1 MPKPTTA
8 LVLNPLLARLVRF
21 RDDEGGSMSYFFML
35 IFVLM
40 IIFGGIAVDVMRFE
54 TRRVALQQTMDRAAL
69 AAASLTQTRTPQE
82 VVEDWFG
89 KAGLGADLPM
99 VTFSDPTVAA
109 IADAGLRRV
118 TVSARV
124 RSNNFFMGIFS
135 DNEFLEGPS
144 LTEAAQG
151 VSQIEVMMVLDITGS
166 MNSSAGMADDPATPV
181 NEAAFSRIQALRM
194 YADEFVQLVKANDRR
209 DGVSIG
215 VVPYAAQVNLPVN
228 LRNQF
233 NYTHLSSWNGVPNAG
248 VPDIDCMEI
257 PVSTYTTTGLSLS
270 APIPMAAVV
279 DAGNDVSTTQ
289 NYLAPVGP
297 TATSRA
303 CTTVADNP
311 ATPWNE
317 ARANQVMMPTKDG
330 EVVREHI
337 RRLVA
342 AGNTYIAVGMRWGT
356 ALIDEQARPIY
367 TAIGDASVQGR
378 PADNSSIQT
387 RKIIILM
394 TDGEHVTNWH
404 IVNAFKTGA
413 SPIWRGDDGRYAIRY
428 TNGGPALTNG
438 TRPGCAG
445 SNTYFVPHLQSAQ
458 TCMADAWR
466 STPSWPGS
474 GTVRQLD
481 WSEVWRYLRVS
492 WVVRQLYMRSNVSGT
507 NNFNT
512 VIGQFRATYLGST
525 TNMDTLLQTNCT
537 AARNAG
543 IEIYGIAFNAP
554 ENGRTQIRNC
564 SSSPKE
570 NYYFNAS
577 NGDLLR
583 AAFRAIAT
591 DISELRL
598 TQ

>member
-1 MPKPTTA
+1 MPKPTSA
-8 LVLNPLLARLVRF
+8 LARNSLFTKLARF
-21 RDDEGGSMSYFFML
+21 RDDERGSMSYFFLM

-82 VVEDWFG
+82 VVDDWFS
-89 KAGLGADLPM
+89 KANLGGDLPM
-99 VTFSDPTVAA
+99 VTFTDPTVDA
-109 IADAGLRRV
+109 IADAGRRRV
-118 TVSARV
+118 TISARV

-135 DNEFLEGPS
+135 DNDFLEGPS

-151 VSQIEVMMVLDITGS
+151 SAQTEIILVLDITGS
-166 MNSSAGMADDPATPV
+166 MNSSAAMPDDPATPI
-181 NEAAFSRIQALRM
+181 NEAALTRIQALRM
-194 YADEFVQLVKANDRR
+194 YADEFVALVKSNDIRNSI
-209 DGVSIG
+209 SIG
-215 VVPYAAQVNLPVN
+215 VVPYAAQVNIPVN

-233 NYTHLSSWNGVPNAG
+233 NYTNLSSWDYVANQG

-257 PVSTYTTTGLSLS
+257 PLSTYDTTGVSLT

-279 DAGNDVSTTQ
+279 DAGNDVSTTT

-317 ARANQVMMPTKDG
+317 ARANQIMLPTKNGDL
-330 EVVREHI
+330 VREHI
-337 RRLVA
+337 SRLVA

-367 TAIGDASVQGR
+367 TAIGDSTIQGR
-378 PADNSSIQT
+378 PADNDAAEA
-387 RKIIILM
+387 RKIIVLM

-404 IVNAFKTGA
+404 IVDAFKSGP
-413 SPIWRGDDGRYAIRY
+413 SPIWRGTDGRYAIRF
-428 TNGGPALTNG
+428 TNGGQAMTGG
-438 TRPGCAG
+438 TRPSCAG
-445 SNTYFVPHLQSAQ
+445 GNTYFVPHLQSAQ
-458 TCMADAWR
+458 TCVAAAWVA
-466 STPSWPGS
+466 TPTWSGS

-481 WSEVWRYLRVS
+481 WSEVWRHLRTT
-492 WVVRQLYMRSNVSGT
+492 WVVRQLYMRSNVTGT
-507 NNFNT
+507 GNFNT
-512 VIGQFRATYLGST
+512 VIGQFRAIYMTGT
-525 TNMDTLLQTNCT
+525 ANMNALLQTNCA
-537 AARNAG
+537 AARDAG
-543 IEIYGIAFNAP
+543 IEVYGIAFAAP
-554 ENGRTQIRNC
+554 TNGQTQIRGC

-570 NYYFNAS
+570 NYYFNATDG
-577 NGDLLR
+577 NKLR
-583 AAFRAIAT
+583 AAFRAIV
-591 DISELRL
+591 DDVSELRL

>member
-1 MPKPTTA
+1 
-8 LVLNPLLARLVRF
+8 
-21 RDDEGGSMSYFFML
+21 MSYFFLL

-82 VVEDWFG
+82 VVDDWFS
-89 KAGLGADLPM
+89 KAELGADLPM
-99 VTFSDPTVAA
+99 VTFTDPTVAA

-118 TVSARV
+118 TISARV

-135 DNEFLEGPS
+135 DNDFLEGPS

-151 VSQIEVMMVLDITGS
+151 VSEIEVMMVLDITGS
-166 MNSSAGMADDPATPV
+166 MNSSAAMPDDPTTPI
-181 NEAAFSRIQALRM
+181 NEAAFTRIQALRM
-194 YADEFVQLVKANDRR
+194 YADEFVQLVKANDVR

-215 VVPYAAQVNLPVN
+215 IVPYAAQVNIPVN

-233 NYTHLSSWNGVPNAG
+233 NYTNLSSWDYVPNVGVPN
-248 VPDIDCMEI
+248 IDCMEI
-257 PVSTYTTTGLSLS
+257 PVSTYNTTGVSLS

-279 DAGNDVSTTQ
+279 DAGNDVSTTT

-303 CTTVADNP
+303 CTTVADNG

-317 ARANQVMMPTKDG
+317 AHANQVMLPTKDVD
-330 EVVREHI
+330 VVRERI
-337 RRLVA
+337 SRLVA

-367 TAIGDASVQGR
+367 TAIGDSTVQGR
-378 PADNSSIQT
+378 PADNASVQT

-404 IVNAFKTGA
+404 IVDAFKSGA
-413 SPIWRGDDGRYAIRY
+413 SPIWRGTDGRYAIRY
-428 TNGGPALTNG
+428 TNGGPARTNG
-438 TRPGCAG
+438 TRPTCAG
-445 SNTYFVPHLQSAQ
+445 SNTYFVPHLQSGQ
-458 TCMADAWR
+458 TCVSAAWV
-466 STPSWPGS
+466 STPSWSGS

-481 WSEVWRYLRVS
+481 WSEVWRHLRTT
-492 WVVRQLYMRSNVSGT
+492 WVVRQLYMRSNVTGT
-507 NNFNT
+507 GDFNT
-512 VIGQFRATYLGST
+512 VIGQFRAIYLGST
-525 TNMDTLLQTNCT
+525 TNMNNLLQTNCS

-543 IEIYGIAFNAP
+543 IEVYGIAFNAP
-554 ENGRTQIRNC
+554 ANGQTQIRNC

-577 NGDLLR
+577 NGNLLR